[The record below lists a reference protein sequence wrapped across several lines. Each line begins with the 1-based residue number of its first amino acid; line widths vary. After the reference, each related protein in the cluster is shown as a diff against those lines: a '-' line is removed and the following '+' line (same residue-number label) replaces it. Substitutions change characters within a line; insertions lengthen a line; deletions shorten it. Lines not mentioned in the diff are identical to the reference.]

1 MAHMAHLNM
10 IMNFLSLARTDQ
22 EKSHLTEVKQ
32 FWITLQDHLFY
43 AQYSYCVIHTEL
55 KDMAARQADN

>member
-1 MAHMAHLNM
+1 MTSEWTDLIGKMVLDIWLAVCFKVSMARMAHLNM

-32 FWITLQDHLFY
+32 F
-43 AQYSYCVIHTEL
+43 
-55 KDMAARQADN
+55 